1 MAETWNVQQVA
12 DAAELSPETIRYY
25 QKAGNQ
31 ARKAGTETA
40 RDLPAPVGVEGGAN
54 VWDADEIRSWISTR
68 KTPARR
74 GAIPKSEMRAVL
86 QAAEAGQID
95 RVITIA
101 RRNLA

>member
-1 MAETWNVQQVA
+1 MMNAQQVA
-12 DAAELSPETIRYY
+12 DAAGISVETVRYHHKLAT
-25 QKAGNQ
+25 KARREG
-31 ARKAGTETA
+31 AATE
-40 RDLPAPVGVEGGAN
+40 RDLPAPAGLVDGAN
-54 VWDADEIRSWISTR
+54 AWDEDEIQGWISAR
-68 KTPARR
+68 KTPARK